1 MGTVGGA
8 SWISEAF
15 SDGTLKVF
23 IQDRIFFLSFSK
35 EERTLWVC
43 CCPSLYSRYSL
54 VNGCFVT
61 VVLFFF
67 FPAGLVNVSVGL
79 QFHQEVF
86 WFLQHTARG
95 CDDSLAEIGLEDRPG
110 A

>member
-1 MGTVGGA
+1 MAVL
-8 SWISEAF
+8 SQWF
-15 SDGTLKVF
+15 Y
-23 IQDRIFFLSFSK
+23 FF
-35 EERTLWVC
+35 
-43 CCPSLYSRYSL
+43 Y
-54 VNGCFVT
+54 
-61 VVLFFF
+61 